1 MWIDYYTIGASQES
15 RLMFR
20 YRFILPMFP
29 RKNMMVLSAADGP
42 HVGTMILAIREKIV
56 HYTLCSTFRCMT
68 SVTGVESLY
77 NVFHVMTSLWV
88 LSDRQ
93 MLHVHL
99 YPSHPCHVSSRRTWH
114 HQSKGRIVLQ
124 VGGWLWPLSVVS
136 IPFWI
141 GSIATR

>member
-1 MWIDYYTIGASQES
+1 MDRLLHDWCIPRIKVNVPLPLHFTHVPEEKYENNPHSKAHGA
-15 RLMFR
+15 
-20 YRFILPMFP
+20 
-29 RKNMMVLSAADGP
+29 NMEPTWVLSAADGP

-56 HYTLCSTFRCMT
+56 HYTLYSTFRCMT

-99 YPSHPCHVSSRRTWH
+99 YLSHPCHVSSHRTWH
-114 HQSKGRIVLQ
+114 HHSERWGHTVKDE
-124 VGGWLWPLSVVS
+124 SCCK
-136 IPFWI
+136 
-141 GSIATR
+141 